1 MVNTLRGLTSV
12 SPRQI
17 ELMRSYAASELT
29 IWRRVRVPTAL
40 PYIFTSL
47 KIASVLS
54 MIGAVVGEYFGGSTN
69 AIGVLIRSKAQ
80 ILDFQVAWAG
90 ILVVSLLG
98 IALYLAVVGSERVVI
113 RWAPEQRDS

>member
-1 MVNTLRGLTSV
+1 M
-12 SPRQI
+12 
-17 ELMRSYAASELT
+17 
-29 IWRRVRVPTAL
+29 
-40 PYIFTSL
+40 
-47 KIASVLS
+47 
-54 MIGAVVGEYFGGSTN
+54 
-69 AIGVLIRSKAQ
+69 LIRSKAQ